1 MTPSIIGPLL
11 SKPDTNFQ
19 LMRAKIIENDEKRKD
34 KERISRKAF
43 KDYLLL
49 LNIEDDDG

>member
-11 SKPDTNFQ
+11 SKSDTNFQ
-19 LMRAKIIENDEKRKD
+19 LLKAKIFENDEKRKD
-34 KERISRKAF
+34 KERISKKAF

-49 LNIEDDDG
+49 LKIEDDDG